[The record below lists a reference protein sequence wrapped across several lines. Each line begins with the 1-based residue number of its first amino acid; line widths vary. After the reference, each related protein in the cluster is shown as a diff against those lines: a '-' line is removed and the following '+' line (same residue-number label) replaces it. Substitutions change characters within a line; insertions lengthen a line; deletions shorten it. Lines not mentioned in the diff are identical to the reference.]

1 MVPAGM
7 VVLVVL
13 AALVPALR
21 AGRLPAVAA
30 IAAGQAPRAGHGYG
44 AHRLAGRLPLPR
56 PVTVGL
62 AAPFTRPSRT
72 AATLA
77 AILFGVTAVI
87 LAVGLDSS
95 PAKVNEVSNL
105 GWGQVQVLRASDQR
119 SEPPPLMTSSQ
130 QKAVEAALKAQP
142 GTLRYV
148 AEALGDQDSTV
159 TMPALP
165 HLAYMAYT
173 TDSSW
178 LGYQMLSGHW
188 YSRPGEVDVNSSFLI
203 ETGLKVGDSLT
214 VSINRKPA
222 TLRIAGEVYYPNTP
236 FLFTSWQALGG
247 TAAGLAPLVYNV
259 GLKPG
264 VSVQSYLSALSNA
277 LVPGFTAVL
286 PQGGGGFSSLADK
299 SLIQLLVVLIA
310 VLAGLGVLNSVLM
323 VTRERVHDLG
333 IFKAL
338 GMTPRQTII
347 MVGCWV
353 IAPAIAAATIA
364 MPAGII
370 VHALTLQAVGNV
382 IGSGLPGII
391 VAVYQPAELALLAA
405 SGLVIAAAG
414 ALGPATW
421 AAAARTVTAL
431 HAE

>member
-1 MVPAGM
+1 
-7 VVLVVL
+7 
-13 AALVPALR
+13 
-21 AGRLPAVAA
+21 
-30 IAAGQAPRAGHGYG
+30 
-44 AHRLAGRLPLPR
+44 
-56 PVTVGL
+56 
-62 AAPFTRPSRT
+62 
-72 AATLA
+72 
-77 AILFGVTAVI
+77 
-87 LAVGLDSS
+87 
-95 PAKVNEVSNL
+95 
-105 GWGQVQVLRASDQR
+105 
-119 SEPPPLMTSSQ
+119 
-130 QKAVEAALKAQP
+130 
-142 GTLRYV
+142 
-148 AEALGDQDSTV
+148 
-159 TMPALP
+159 
-165 HLAYMAYT
+165 
-173 TDSSW
+173 
-178 LGYQMLSGHW
+178 
-188 YSRPGEVDVNSSFLI
+188 
-203 ETGLKVGDSLT
+203 
-214 VSINRKPA
+214 
-222 TLRIAGEVYYPNTP
+222 
-236 FLFTSWQALGG
+236 LFTSWQALGG

>member
-95 PAKVNEVSNL
+95 LAKVNEVSNL

-130 QKAVEAALKAQP
+130 RKAVEAALKAQP

-277 LVPGFTAVL
+277 LVPGFTA
-286 PQGGGGFSSLADK
+286 G
-299 SLIQLLVVLIA
+299 
-310 VLAGLGVLNSVLM
+310 
-323 VTRERVHDLG
+323 
-333 IFKAL
+333 
-338 GMTPRQTII
+338 
-347 MVGCWV
+347 
-353 IAPAIAAATIA
+353 APARR
-364 MPAGII
+364 GR
-370 VHALTLQAVGNV
+370 LQQ
-382 IGSGLPGII
+382 PG
-391 VAVYQPAELALLAA
+391 
-405 SGLVIAAAG
+405 
-414 ALGPATW
+414 
-421 AAAARTVTAL
+421 R
-431 HAE
+431 